1 MSYYLKISF
10 IIYFKNVKI
19 KIKKKYID
27 DRSER
32 KHKKLEVSILKNAIL
47 SDVSKNTRNY

>member
-1 MSYYLKISF
+1 M
-10 IIYFKNVKI
+10 IYFKKVTRKM
-19 KIKKKYID
+19 KKKYIE

-47 SDVSKNTRNY
+47 SDVSKK